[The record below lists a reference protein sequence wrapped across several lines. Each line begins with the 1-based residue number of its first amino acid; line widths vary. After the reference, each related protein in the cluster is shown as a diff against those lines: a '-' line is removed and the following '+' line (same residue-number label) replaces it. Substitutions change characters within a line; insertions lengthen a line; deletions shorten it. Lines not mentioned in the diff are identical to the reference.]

1 MNRSVRSLA
10 SGLAFASL
18 VPAVAAAQA
27 GRNFDDSWFWGA
39 KVGTMSFS
47 TKSAHNV
54 AAPLIGG
61 EWLITRSKGAL
72 YISAEQVFFN
82 RSSVLTSNQ
91 GAVVPVS
98 IRDMQRVMAAA
109 LAFPGLYGRALRP
122 YGGVGLALNFIRSAH
137 ASDSIPTSF
146 ALNAPQA
153 IEDQKSSASVVV
165 IAGLQAQYRRFSVF
179 GQADMMPSTKTFFFN
194 DRATYTISAG
204 LRWNFGTSIDRPE

>member
-10 SGLAFASL
+10 SGLALVSL

-27 GRNFDDSWFWGA
+27 NRNFDDSWFWGA

-54 AAPLIGG
+54 TAPLIGG

-82 RSSVLTSNQ
+82 RSSALTTTQ
-91 GAVVPVS
+91 GSLIPIS
-98 IRDMQRVMAAA
+98 IRDMQRVTAAA
-109 LAFPGLYGRALRP
+109 LVFPGLYGRALRP
-122 YGGVGLALNFIRSAH
+122 YGGLGLALNFIRSAH
-137 ASDSIPTSF
+137 ATDTVPTAF
-146 ALNAPQA
+146 AATAPRA
-153 IEDQKSSASVVV
+153 IDDQKSGASL
-165 IAGLQAQYRRFSVF
+165 ILMAGVQAQYRRFSVF
-179 GQADMMPSTKTFFFN
+179 GQADMMPASRTFLFN